1 MSQNYNVSNHRTTEL
16 LFKKQ
21 LETSTNSHTSI
32 QPYTRNE
39 LNQEFNYDS
48 TIYNLN
54 INTNSGFL
62 KVLMNSSERDN
73 NIENELVILAT
84 PLINLGGGIEK
95 GENTTNNI
103 NELAF
108 GLNLNSYL
116 GKKWSAQ
123 FAFLADRSTYPSHI
137 DLLLESNNAGQ
148 GYGYTKNNQAMYYQG
163 NLTFSPDNIFTL
175 QAGVG
180 KHFIGDGYRS
190 LLLSDYANSYLYFK
204 VTANIWKV
212 KYMALYTNFQDISYS
227 DGKYSDFR
235 HKFSTIHY
243 LSYNAT
249 KWLNIGFFESI
260 IWEAQEDN
268 FYRGYELSYLN
279 PVLFL
284 RPAEYH
290 QGSAD
295 NALLGGSLK
304 FRIKKKNILYS
315 QLLLDEFLLKELKA
329 NNGWWAN
336 KYAIQLGFKS
346 YDFLGLKNIKVQA
359 EYNYVRPFT
368 YSYYQDEANL
378 STLQNYGHFNSPLAH
393 PLGANFKEV
402 LGGITYN
409 NKRWIFEA
417 MTSIASVGLDSNNFS
432 VGQNIFQPYNERE
445 QEYGYNTGGG
455 INTKIMNNS
464 LKVSFVLNP
473 EMQTIIQLGVNNRS
487 VKNDYTNTSSNW
499 VTFGIKTALINQYF
513 DN

>member
-1 MSQNYNVSNHRTTEL
+1 M
-16 LFKKQ
+16 FKKQ
-21 LETSTNSHTSI
+21 IDTAPNSHPSI
-32 QPYTRNE
+32 QPYSANE
-39 LNQEFNYDS
+39 LNQNFNYDS

-54 INTNSGFL
+54 VNTNSGFV
-62 KVLMNSSERDN
+62 KVLMNSDKPNTS
-73 NIENELVILAT
+73 IEKELAILAS
-84 PLINLGGGIEK
+84 PIINLGAGIEK
-95 GENTTNNI
+95 SQTTSRSL

-108 GLNLNSYL
+108 GLNFKTYI
-116 GKKWSAQ
+116 GKKWSGQ
-123 FAFLADRSTYPSHI
+123 FAFIADKSNYPSHI
-137 DLLLESNNAGQ
+137 DLLLKTQNTGQ
-148 GYGYTKNNQAMYYQG
+148 GYGYTKDNQAMYYQG
-163 NLTFSPDNIFTL
+163 NLTFTPNDIFTI

-190 LLLSDYANSYLYFK
+190 LLLSDYANSYPYLK
-204 VTANIWKV
+204 VTANIWKI
-212 KYMALYTNFQDISYS
+212 KYMALYTNFQDINYSSGNYS
-227 DGKYSDFR
+227 DYR
-235 HKFSTIHY
+235 QKFATIHY

-260 IWEAQEDN
+260 IFQAQEDN
-268 FYRGYELSYLN
+268 YYRGYDLNYLN

-304 FRIKKKNILYS
+304 VRIKKKNILYS
-315 QLLLDEFLLKELKA
+315 QLLLDEFLLKELRD

-346 YDFLGLKNIKVQA
+346 YDFLGINNLKVQA
-359 EYNYVRPFT
+359 EYNVVRPFT
-368 YSYYQDEANL
+368 YSYYQDASTLN
-378 STLQNYGHFNSPLAH
+378 TLQNYGHFNSPLAH
-393 PLGANFKEV
+393 PLGANFNEV
-402 LGGITYN
+402 VGGITYN

-417 MTSIASVGLDSNNFS
+417 MTSLASVGLDSNNFS
-432 VGQNIFQPYNERE
+432 VGQNIYQPYNNRE
-445 QEYGYNTGGG
+445 QDYGYNTGGG

-473 EMQTIIQLGVNNRS
+473 EMQTIIQLGVNNRT
-487 VKNDYTNTSSNW
+487 VKNDYSNSSTNWIS
-499 VTFGIKTALINQYF
+499 FGIKTALINQYF